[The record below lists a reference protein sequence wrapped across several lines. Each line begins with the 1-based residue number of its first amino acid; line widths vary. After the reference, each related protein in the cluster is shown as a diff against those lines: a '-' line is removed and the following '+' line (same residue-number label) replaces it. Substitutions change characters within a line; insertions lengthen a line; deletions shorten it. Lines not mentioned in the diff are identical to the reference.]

1 MSTASIYSL
10 ADGGHAKAESA
21 AWARFAS
28 AASVSD
34 FCSGWLAI
42 LCGQLDR
49 VNGAMVLLG
58 TQEASY
64 APAASWPDAS
74 VNLMHLAPTAE
85 ATLKER
91 RGIVHAGEN
100 GAAPATFVGYPIEVD
115 GRLHGAVVLDLKP
128 RAEAEVQRALRQV
141 HWGSAWLLEQF
152 RQQLQR
158 AEQERS
164 ARLATANEVMAT
176 ALQENTLKACALAV
190 ANDLATRLSCER
202 VAIGLARADD
212 CRVTAISH
220 TATFDARSDF
230 VTQLSDAMNEVLDL
244 DQPLVHPPQDEDAVG
259 GLAQAALSAARAD
272 AAVLSVPL
280 ANDRDR
286 VGVLTLERARD
297 KPFTP
302 AELQLCE
309 AIGQL
314 LGPVVALRQREERPL
329 WRRWQESAQG
339 GATVLFGPRH
349 PGVKLIAAVGIAAIA
364 FLALVDGD
372 YRVTSKVII
381 EGSVQRALAAPFQ
394 GFVGESFARAGDRVR
409 AGQVI
414 AKLDDRDL
422 RLERTR
428 WASEAEQMARRY
440 RQAAAAS
447 DRAAMTVTAAQ
458 EAQAQAQLALV
469 EERIARASLTAPFDG
484 IVVVG
489 DLSQQLGSPVEQGKV
504 LFEVAPLDSYRVVL
518 QVDERDIGEL
528 SQKQRGELALAGLP
542 FERLPFTVRQITP
555 VSTPQEGR
563 NHFRVEALLDQ
574 ADARLRPGM
583 EGVGKVEVGE
593 RRLVWIWTHSM
604 VEWLQLAAW
613 RWFG

>member
-10 ADGGHAKAESA
+10 ADGPHAKAETA

-28 AASVSD
+28 AASVSE
-34 FCSGWLAI
+34 FCAGWLAI
-42 LCGQLDR
+42 LCGQLER

-58 TQEASY
+58 TPESSF
-64 APAASWPDAS
+64 APAAAWPDAS
-74 VNLMHLAPTAE
+74 VNLMHLGPTAE

-91 RGIVHAGEN
+91 RGIVQAGAN
-100 GAAPATFVGYPIEVD
+100 GAAPATFVGYPIEID

-128 RAEAEVQRALRQV
+128 RPDPEVQRALRQV

-164 ARLATANEVMAT
+164 ARLATANEVLAT
-176 ALQENTLKACALAV
+176 ALQENRLKACALAV
-190 ANDLATRLSCER
+190 ANDLAARLGCER
-202 VAIGLARADD
+202 VALGLAQDDD
-212 CRVTAISH
+212 CRVVAISH

-230 VTQLSDAMNEVLDL
+230 VTQLADAMNEVLDL
-244 DQPLVHPPQDEDAVG
+244 DQPLLHPPLEEDAVG
-259 GLAQAALSAARAD
+259 GLAQAALSSARAD

-286 VGVLTLERARD
+286 VGVLTLERAKDR
-297 KPFTP
+297 PFTP

-314 LGPVVALRQREERPL
+314 LGPVVALRQRDERPL
-329 WRRWQESAQG
+329 WRRWQESAKG
-339 GATVLFGPRH
+339 GAAVLFGPRH
-349 PGVKLIAAVGIAAIA
+349 PGAKLLATVGLAAFA

-372 YRVTSKVII
+372 YRVTSKVVI

-409 AGQVI
+409 QGQVI
-414 AKLDDRDL
+414 ARLDDRDL

-440 RQAAAAS
+440 RQAAASA

-469 EERIARASLTAPFDG
+469 EERLARASLTAPFDG

-489 DLSQQLGSPVEQGKV
+489 DLSRQLGSPVEQGKV

-528 SQKQRGELALAGLP
+528 AQAQRGELALAGLP

-555 VSTPQEGR
+555 VSTPQDGR
-563 NHFRVEALLDQ
+563 NHFRVEAQLDR

-593 RRLVWIWTHSM
+593 RRLVWIWTHAM